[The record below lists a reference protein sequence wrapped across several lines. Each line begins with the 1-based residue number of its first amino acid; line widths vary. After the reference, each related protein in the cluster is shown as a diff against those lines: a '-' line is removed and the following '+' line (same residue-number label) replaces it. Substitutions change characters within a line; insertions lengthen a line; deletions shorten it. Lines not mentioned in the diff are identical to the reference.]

1 MDAQTT
7 IYPYEIFVL
16 LEELTRER
24 FSGTL
29 TLEADGGDTVLFLN
43 QGTVRYVRTT
53 RIMSSF
59 SAYLFTERIF
69 PKVTVK
75 GYLKL
80 CTEAGLSLEQ
90 FLVEEGILT
99 GEDLAHLK
107 RDLARSTFA
116 RTFCQ
121 TGTVELRRTRA
132 KAREYRQ
139 QPLNPFEA
147 MFRCVKEHPDRR
159 AMSRA
164 LEEYDEQRMRRG
176 PDFFGL
182 LPLFRQYFGRTQLV
196 SLLDKQPTIEEV
208 REAMGQKGS
217 VLGEV
222 FAMHLSGMVHFET
235 DLTQRSPM
243 RRLATS
249 TDVTAFSEEGPAR
262 PERAAQGQP
271 GHPGEPVRIIT
282 KPTGAPMGRARSAAG
297 QHDPDGAQPVGV
309 AVAAAGRERTDPGF
323 DGGGGRPRT
332 QPGMEAARPPRLRR
346 EPSSPGVGEA
356 RPGSDPGGANFRD
369 ILVGESLLGAAD
381 EAERVDHYT
390 FFNLS
395 PDAPFSQ
402 LRAAYLAAWM
412 RYSGTRYD
420 EYSLSDE
427 GVAALDRLQQH
438 IEEAYEVLTDLERR
452 AEHDARWGVDGE
464 VSRADLERMF
474 EAEER
479 FREAQLRLAD
489 GDNGEAVRLLLDA
502 VQANPQEPEYLA
514 YLAWGVTSA
523 SMWGHPVPAD
533 IEPPTELLDRAL
545 RMDPKLESAW
555 VFRARIAE
563 LAGDLPQALR
573 AFVAALQA
581 NPDNEEASEAVERLR
596 AAGHELKP
604 AEKASLEDRLGS
616 IMRRFNP

>member
-29 TLEADGGDTVLFLN
+29 TLTADGGDTVLFLN

-53 RIMSSF
+53 RVMSSF

-69 PKVTVK
+69 PKGTVK

-90 FLVEEGILT
+90 YLVEEGILT

-121 TGTVELRRTRA
+121 TGAVELRRTRA

-147 MFRCVKEHPDRR
+147 MFRCVKDHPDRR

-182 LPLFRQYFGRTQLV
+182 LPLFRQHFGRTQLV
-196 SLLDKQPTIEEV
+196 SLLDKQPTIEAV

-235 DLTQRSPM
+235 DRTQRSPM

-249 TDVTAFSEEGPAR
+249 TDVTSLSDAPAAKQAGAEEGPR
-262 PERAAQGQP
+262 
-271 GHPGEPVRIIT
+271 PGEPIRTTT
-282 KPTGAPMGRARSAAG
+282 KPSGAPMRPPRAGAAPGTSDAG
-297 QHDPDGAQPVGV
+297 QPLAGTFVG
-309 AVAAAGRERTDPGF
+309 GREATDPGF
-323 DGGGGRPRT
+323 GGRGDRPRT
-332 QPGMEAARPPRLRR
+332 QPGMEAALPLGAPR
-346 EPSSPGVGEA
+346 EPSSPGMDA
-356 RPGSDPGGANFRD
+356 SRPGTDPGGASFRD

-390 FFNLS
+390 FFNLA

-412 RYSGTRYD
+412 RYSGNRYD
-420 EYSLSDE
+420 EYTLSDE

-452 AEHDARWGVDGE
+452 AEHDAKWGVDADVG
-464 VSRADLERMF
+464 RAELERFF

-479 FREAQLRLAD
+479 FREAQLRLSE
-489 GDNGEAVRLLLDA
+489 GDNGEAVTLLLA
-502 VQANPQEPEYLA
+502 AARANPAEPEYLA
-514 YLAWGVTSA
+514 YLAWGVASA

-545 RMDPKLESAW
+545 RLDPRLESAW

-581 NPDNEEASEAVERLR
+581 NPDNEEAVEAVERLR

-604 AEKASLEDRLGS
+604 TDKASLEDRLGS
-616 IMRRFNP
+616 IMRRFNE